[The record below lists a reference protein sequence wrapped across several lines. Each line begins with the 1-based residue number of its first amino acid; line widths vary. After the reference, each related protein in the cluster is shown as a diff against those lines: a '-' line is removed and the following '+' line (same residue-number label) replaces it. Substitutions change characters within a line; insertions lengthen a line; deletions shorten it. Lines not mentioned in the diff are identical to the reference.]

1 MAFVELDLDSV
12 QAKTIS
18 VGKVTLMLYK
28 IIIFS
33 RVWYPL
39 FETPAHFFPVKF
51 ATFFRTLILNNSCER
66 LLLKTSKELN
76 ITLYRLI

>member
-1 MAFVELDLDSV
+1 MAFVELDLGSV

-39 FETPAHFFPVKF
+39 FETPAHFFLVKF